1 MQFTNKFNAQA
12 FGGQPGPGGDPRGQ
26 LSPNAI
32 NVNVNNGQCAGSVLE
47 HSGSSPILNKFEHV
61 QDKFEHVQDKFEHV
75 HPSMA
80 SPVASSLASPTS
92 GRPQPARSPYE
103 WMKKPSYQ
111 CQPEKSGK

>member
-1 MQFTNKFNAQA
+1 MQFTNKFNAPA
-12 FGGQPGPGGDPRGQ
+12 FGGQPGGGQPGPGGDPRGQ

-47 HSGSSPILNKFEHV
+47 HSGSSPILN
-61 QDKFEHVQDKFEHV
+61 KFEHVQDKFEHV